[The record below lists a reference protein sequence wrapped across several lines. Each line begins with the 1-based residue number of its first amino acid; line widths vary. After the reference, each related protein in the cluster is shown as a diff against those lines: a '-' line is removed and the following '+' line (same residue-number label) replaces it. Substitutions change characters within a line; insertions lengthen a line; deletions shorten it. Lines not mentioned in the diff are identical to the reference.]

1 MIGRVV
7 SNKMNKSAVVLVETK
22 KRHPLYG
29 KIFNRSKRFLV
40 DDPYGVSIGD
50 VVEVIKIRPV
60 SKNKHFQIKKVLGKD
75 FVALGEE
82 ALKIEAKE
90 AIEEVLPE
98 EKKESEQG
106 TGGSEEEKLVMSKA
120 PADAVK
126 EEKTGR
132 SRKKKGDKRLATS
145 D

>member
-7 SNKMNKSAVVLVETK
+7 SNKMNKSAVVLIETK
-22 KRHPLYG
+22 KRHALYG

-40 DDPYGVSIGD
+40 DDPLGVTEGD
-50 VVEVIKIRPV
+50 VVEIIKIRPI

-75 FVALGEE
+75 LVALGEE

-90 AIEEVLPE
+90 AIEQVLPE

-106 TGGSEEEKLVMSKA
+106 TGGSEEKKLVMSKA
-120 PADAVK
+120 HVDVVK
-126 EEKTGR
+126 EEKTKKG
-132 SRKKKGDKRLATS
+132 RKKKGEAS
-145 D
+145 A